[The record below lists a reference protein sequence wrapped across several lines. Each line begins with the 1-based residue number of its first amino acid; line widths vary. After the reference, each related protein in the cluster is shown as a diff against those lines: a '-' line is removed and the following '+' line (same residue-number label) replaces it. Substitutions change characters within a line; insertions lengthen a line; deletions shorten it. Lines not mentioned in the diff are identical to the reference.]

1 MTTDDKL
8 VGLLTQADILMELAL
23 AMRRDASCVLMG
35 QCKLAQFDGGIG
47 CVVPV
52 TVLKSRSVGEAIE
65 HLDYYQFSSLAV
77 VNESGRLVGNFS
89 LTNLLDIWLEK
100 EESIGATLALSI
112 EEYLSIHSPGV

>member
-35 QCKLAQFDGGIG
+35 QCTLAQFGIG
-47 CVVPV
+47 SVMPV
-52 TVLKSRSVGEAIE
+52 TVLKSHSVGEAIE

-100 EESIGATLALSI
+100 KETVGATLALSI